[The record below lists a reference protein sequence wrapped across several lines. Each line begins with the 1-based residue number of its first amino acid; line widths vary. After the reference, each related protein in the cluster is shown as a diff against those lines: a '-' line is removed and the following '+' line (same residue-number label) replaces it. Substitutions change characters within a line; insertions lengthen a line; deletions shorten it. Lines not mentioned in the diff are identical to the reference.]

1 MPVLP
6 DFGAARFE
14 PGAPIDNP
22 LFPLVPGTVY
32 SYGGSDV
39 DPETGERVAEH
50 IDTFVTLESKEI
62 EGVTATV
69 VRDTAY
75 ENGVLVEDTVD
86 WYAQDTSGNVWYL
99 GELTYAFEYDDAGNY
114 VGTSTEGSWE
124 AGVDGAQPGHIM
136 RAEPGF
142 GSSYYQEFAPGVA
155 EDEAIVVGVD
165 QEVSI
170 GLGAFDGVLQ
180 TLDTTA
186 LEPDVAEY
194 KYYAPGVGLV
204 LEEALDEE
212 GAVEFAIELQGV
224 RTVGDVDLPAA
235 GDDGDGITL
244 DDLIE
249 TGSIPLPGDGEPDLG
264 EFQGDGSELFVT
276 FLGES
281 AVFDNAIGAYTIDE
295 STGELGEGRILFPA
309 TGDLEAGETIGVD
322 VAEGEALGL
331 FLVPDGADLGLDL
344 SELEGGGLF
353 FTDFQTGEA
362 ATLDDG
368 MAPLATDD
376 AGEVLPVPAFHAL
389 DGDPDDG
396 FNFLNPAAGVQAVE
410 LGPDAAED
418 TAGGKVTVLGFED
431 LLTTDPAF
439 DGDYDDAIVA
449 VSEAPLGA
457 DTVTSLLGELDAA
470 AAGADSVAA

>member
-39 DPETGERVAEH
+39 DPETGESVAEH
-50 IDTFVTLESKEI
+50 IDTFVTFEAKEI

-99 GELTYAFEYDDAGNY
+99 GELTYAFEYDDEGNY
-114 VGTSTEGSWE
+114 VETSTEGSWE
-124 AGVDGAQPGHIM
+124 AGVDGAQAGHIM

-142 GSSYYQEFAPGVA
+142 GASYYQEFAPGIA

-186 LEPDVAEY
+186 LEPDQAEY

-212 GAVEFAIELQGV
+212 GAVEFVIELQGV
-224 RTVGDVDLPAA
+224 RTVGDADLPAA
-235 GDDGDGITL
+235 AEDGDGITL
-244 DDLIE
+244 DDLVE
-249 TGSIPLPGDGEPDLG
+249 TGPVPLPGDGEPELED
-264 EFQGDGSELFVT
+264 FQGDGTELFVT
-276 FLGES
+276 FLAEGES
-281 AVFDNAIGAYTIDE
+281 ADNAIGAYIIDL
-295 STGELGEGRILFPA
+295 SSGELGEGRILFPA
-309 TGDLEAGETIGVD
+309 TGDLEAGETIGVQ

-331 FLVPDGADLGLDL
+331 FLVPDGADLGLNL
-344 SELEGGGLF
+344 SEFAEGGLF

-362 ATLDDG
+362 ATL
-368 MAPLATDD
+368 TDD
-376 AGEVLPVPAFHAL
+376 TGNVLPVPAFHAL

-418 TAGGKVTVLGFED
+418 TGGGKVTVLGFED
-431 LLTTDPAF
+431 LFTTDPAF

-457 DTVTSLLGELDAA
+457 DTVTSLVGELDIA
-470 AAGADSVAA
+470 